1 MQKGTLFV
9 AVLLL
14 AGGIYSGQT
23 QEVLHKAIFICLE
36 CIGLG

>member
-1 MQKGTLFV
+1 MRKGAF
-9 AVLLL
+9 LL
-14 AGGIYSGQT
+14 ALMLIATGIYSGQV

>member
-1 MQKGTLFV
+1 MRKGTLLI

-14 AGGIYSGQT
+14 AAGIYGGQT